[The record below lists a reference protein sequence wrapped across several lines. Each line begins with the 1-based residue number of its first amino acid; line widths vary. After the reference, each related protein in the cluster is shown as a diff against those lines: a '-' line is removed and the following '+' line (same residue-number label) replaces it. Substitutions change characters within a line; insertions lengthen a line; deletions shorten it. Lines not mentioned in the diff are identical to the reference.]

1 MTIILVQKYLNHS
14 FLQILIKLWQFDY
27 IIMNIFRSNLGNFTS
42 GLLSYALIIIS
53 QLELFNYSEKSVES
67 YKFVFQ
73 SINVL

>member
-14 FLQILIKLWQFDY
+14 FLQILIKSWQFDY
-27 IIMNIFRSNLGNFTS
+27 RSNLGNFTS

-53 QLELFNYSEKSVES
+53 QIELFNYSEKSVES

>member
-1 MTIILVQKYLNHS
+1 MTIILVQKYLKHP
-14 FLQILIKLWQFDY
+14 FLQIFIKLWQFDH
-27 IIMNIFRSNLGNFTS
+27 IIMNIFRNNLGNFTS

-53 QLELFNYSEKSVES
+53 QIELFNYSGKSVEY